1 MTPQRIDLTPFSK
14 LDVTSTNNCCLSGS
28 LPYGWTRHYSYFRC
42 LPSSLDGSSPPGAP
56 RLDEALQYYYSYFH
70 CLPSS
75 LPSSSRG
82 RLRRGWSVRC
92 LTSPPRGRRNPTAM
106 LVLDW
111 ISFESQ
117 LEIQRRSGL
126 ERALPSA
133 ARTSAREAG
142 HLYRP
147 FVDGCS

>member
-1 MTPQRIDLTPFSK
+1 MGRFYFSEGRIYSIYFVLVKSFFLRVVLFFVFYENIDLTPQRIDFTPFSK

-28 LPYGWTRHYSYFRC
+28 LPYGWTRHYSYFHC

-56 RLDEALQYYYSYFH
+56 RLDEALQYYCYFD

-92 LTSPPRGRRNPTAM
+92 LTSPPPRSSKSHGNARSR
-106 LVLDW
+106 LD
-111 ISFESQ
+111 
-117 LEIQRRSGL
+117 LL
-126 ERALPSA
+126 
-133 ARTSAREAG
+133 
-142 HLYRP
+142 
-147 FVDGCS
+147 

>member
-1 MTPQRIDLTPFSK
+1 MGRFYFSEGRIYSIYFVLVKSIFLGSTIFLRVDSFLFCYEHIYLTPFSK

-28 LPYGWTRHYSYFRC
+28 LPYGWTRHYSYFHC

-56 RLDEALQYYYSYFH
+56 RLDEALQYYSYFH

-92 LTSPPRGRRNPTAM
+92 LTSPPPRSSKSHGNARSR
-106 LVLDW
+106 LD
-111 ISFESQ
+111 
-117 LEIQRRSGL
+117 LL
-126 ERALPSA
+126 
-133 ARTSAREAG
+133 
-142 HLYRP
+142 
-147 FVDGCS
+147 